1 MAKAKSKTTKEPAKQ
16 EKSAKQKFQNS
27 TGRSKVST
35 DSIFKAVGD
44 AEAKIEKAKSP
55 SKLVVA
61 CNEVL
66 AEYYK
71 KNKATAEGAEPPAPP
86 KE

>member
-1 MAKAKSKTTKEPAKQ
+1 MAKAKTKTTKEPAK
-16 EKSAKQKFQNS
+16 KSAKQKFQNS

-35 DSIFKAVGD
+35 DSIFKSVAD
-44 AEAKIEKAKSP
+44 AEEKIEKAKSP
-55 SKLVVA
+55 AKVVLA

-71 KNKATAEGAEPPAPP
+71 KNKATAEVVDPPPPP

>member
-1 MAKAKSKTTKEPAKQ
+1 MAKAKTETTKEPAK
-16 EKSAKQKFQNS
+16 KSAKQKFQNS

-35 DSIFKAVGD
+35 DSIFKSVVG
-44 AEAKIEKAKSP
+44 AEAKIGKAQSP
-55 SKLVVA
+55 AELVVA

-71 KNKATAEGAEPPAPP
+71 KNKATAEGVLPPPPP